1 MIAIEKMRRLRG
13 LPVALF
19 LCAGIGGLFF
29 TERMTDARASIAL
42 QQRALAQLEHV
53 ENAFLHED
61 PTLAGLRVRMVSAR
75 ARAELSDA
83 YGALAVEGRRLTWLV
98 WGAYFFLAAGAI
110 VFVGTRLRSAVPDE
124 EAIAGEPEPPDPV
137 ADAAT
142 RAIAAE
148 KLFEHGSIGVAVL
161 DPEGRFVYA
170 NAALQRML
178 GYVERELQALTLA
191 RISAEEP
198 PARET
203 RLRRVRQA
211 TDDGR
216 KPAEAFVRR
225 DGSTCWAR
233 LSLTAFSRDVRY
245 CLAVFEDVTA
255 HVEVEALRREAEAV
269 EERKKAFLADVQQEV
284 RRPLTAILDY
294 ASALEEA
301 PPHKRFVEAISA
313 NGHRLLRTVDALCE
327 LGRLEE
333 NPKPMT
339 SETVDVRY
347 AVTDAVAQLQAP
359 AHEKGL
365 RLVYQGVPEPV
376 LIEADAV
383 GMHRVVYHLLENA
396 IRRAERGYV
405 HVRVEA
411 GTEAVRIHV
420 QDAGGRLTV
429 VPRAPAEAPRAET
442 PRAEAPRAEATGVG
456 MTIARRLVER
466 MGGTITVERDAPH
479 GRHCTVAFPRPHT
492 GTMRRVPTMA
502 LAA

>member
-1 MIAIEKMRRLRG
+1 MNAIVKMRGLRG
-13 LPVALF
+13 LSAALI
-19 LCAGIGGLFF
+19 LCAGIAGLFLH
-29 TERMTDARASIAL
+29 ERMTDLRTSIAFQERASTH
-42 QQRALAQLEHV
+42 LEHV
-53 ENAFLHED
+53 ENAFLHEA
-61 PTLAGLRVRMVSAR
+61 PALAGLRARMASAR
-75 ARAELSDA
+75 MRAALSDA
-83 YGALAVEGRRLTWLV
+83 YGALAAEGRRITWLV
-98 WGAYFFLAAGAI
+98 WGAYFLFAAGAF
-110 VFVGTRLRSAVPDE
+110 VFMVTRRRSAPDE
-124 EAIAGEPEPPDPV
+124 EASAGEPEPPDPV

-178 GYVERELQALTLA
+178 GYVERELQTLTLS
-191 RISAEEP
+191 RISAGET

-216 KPAEAFVRR
+216 KPAEAFTRR

-255 HVEVEALRREAEAV
+255 HVEAETSRREAEAV
-269 EERKKAFLADVQQEV
+269 ERTRKAFLADVQREV
-284 RRPLTAILDY
+284 RRPVTAILGY
-294 ASALEEA
+294 ASALEEEA
-301 PPHKRFVEAISA
+301 PPPQKRFVEAISA
-313 NGHRLLRTVDALCE
+313 NGHRLLKTVDALCE

-339 SETVDVRY
+339 TETVDVRF
-347 AVTDAVAQLQAP
+347 AVTDAVAQLQAL

-376 LIEADAV
+376 LVEADAV

-396 IRRAERGYV
+396 IRVAERGYV

-411 GTEAVRIHV
+411 GTDAVRIHV
-420 QDAGGRLTV
+420 RDAGGKLTV
-429 VPRAPAEAPRAET
+429 LPRPQAEPSRSEAPRA
-442 PRAEAPRAEATGVG
+442 AGMGVG
-456 MTIARRLVER
+456 LTIARRLTER
-466 MGGTITVERDAPH
+466 MGGTITVEREAPR
-479 GRHCTVAFPRPHT
+479 GRHCTVAFPRPHAEPL
-492 GTMRRVPTMA
+492 RRVPVVA

>member
-13 LPVALF
+13 LPIALF

-29 TERMTDARASIAL
+29 TERMTDIRASIAL
-42 QQRALAQLEHV
+42 QQRAFAQLEHV
-53 ENAFLHED
+53 ESAFLHED
-61 PTLAGLRVRMVSAR
+61 PALAGLRARMVSAR

-83 YGALAVEGRRLTWLV
+83 YGALAAEGRRITWLV
-98 WGAYFFLAAGAI
+98 WGAYLLFAAGAF
-110 VFVGTRLRSAVPDE
+110 VFMVTRLRSAPDE
-124 EAIAGEPEPPDPV
+124 ASSTEEPEPPDPV

-178 GYVERELQALTLA
+178 GYVERELQTLTLS
-191 RISAEEP
+191 RISAGETP
-198 PARET
+198 GRET
-203 RLRRVRQA
+203 RLRRVRQV

-216 KPAEAFVRR
+216 KPAEAFTRR

-255 HVEVEALRREAEAV
+255 NVEAETSRREAEAA
-269 EERKKAFLADVQQEV
+269 EQTKKAFLADVQREV
-284 RRPLTAILDY
+284 RRPLTAILGY
-294 ASALEEA
+294 ASALEEEA
-301 PPHKRFVEAISA
+301 PPPQKRFVDAISA

-339 SETVDVRY
+339 TETVDVRY

-376 LIEADAV
+376 LVEADAV

-396 IRRAERGYV
+396 IRVAERGYV

-411 GTEAVRIHV
+411 GTDAVRIHV
-420 QDAGGRLTV
+420 RDAGGKLTV
-429 VPRAPAEAPRAET
+429 LPRPEDAHGQTRSEAPRA
-442 PRAEAPRAEATGVG
+442 AGLGVG

-466 MGGTITVERDAPH
+466 MGGTITVEREAPH

-492 GTMRRVPTMA
+492 ETMRRVPVMA